1 MDNNHSNTITNQTTQ
16 PQNQILTPSFLCF
29 TAKVLIDSALENPLW
44 LDGRAGAAK
53 SA

>member
-1 MDNNHSNTITNQTTQ
+1 MDNNRSNTITNQTTQ
-16 PQNQILTPSFLCF
+16 PKNQVLTPSFLCF
-29 TAKVLIDSALENPLW
+29 TVKVLIDSALENPQG